1 MHLWMQLQ
9 TVLNDNAFQKCLWSC
24 AVIVTVPFIILC
36 HLRAQRS
43 LVFIFGFQSIVDE
56 NFFLTLCTADGYI
69 SIFFF
74 SLS

>member
-24 AVIVTVPFIILC
+24 AVIVTVPFFILC

-43 LVFIFGFQSIVDE
+43 LVFIFGFQSIVDH
-56 NFFLTLCTADGYI
+56 NFFLPLYTADGNIHIYI
-69 SIFFF
+69 F